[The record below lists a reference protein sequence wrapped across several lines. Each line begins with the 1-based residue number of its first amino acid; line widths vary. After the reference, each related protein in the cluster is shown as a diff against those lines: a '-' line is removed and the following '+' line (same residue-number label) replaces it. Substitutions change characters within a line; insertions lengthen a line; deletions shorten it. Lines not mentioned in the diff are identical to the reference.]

1 MLGCDTTSR
10 VYGIGKGVAL
20 KHLRNS
26 EYFNIQAEVFNR
38 RSVSAE
44 EIAVAGEKALVSLY
58 SGSKKGDK
66 LDELR
71 LQKFSQKVRS
81 STSYVQ
87 PQTLPPTS
95 AAARYFSY
103 RIYHQVQAW
112 RGIDLP
118 PTDWG
123 WRVAE
128 SSLIPIMTD
137 KDVAQ
142 KSLLEIIRCSCKTG
156 CSSMRCSCRKAG
168 LYCSFACGEC
178 KGACVNSSISC
189 DETTDDINVIN
200 EDE

>member
-1 MLGCDTTSR
+1 M
-10 VYGIGKGVAL
+10 AL
-20 KHLRNS
+20 KHLRIS
-26 EYFNIQAEVFNR
+26 VYFNIQTEVFNR

-71 LQKFSQKVRS
+71 LQKFFQKVGS

-103 RIYHQVQAW
+103 SIYHQVQAW

-123 WRVAE
+123 WRVAD
-128 SSLIPIMTD
+128 SNND
-137 KDVAQ
+137 
-142 KSLLEIIRCSCKTG
+142 R
-156 CSSMRCSCRKAG
+156 
-168 LYCSFACGEC
+168 
-178 KGACVNSSISC
+178 
-189 DETTDDINVIN
+189 
-200 EDE
+200 